1 MADSPTT
8 PLSTKL
14 SATKPSCIDSADMSK
29 LGQIIR
35 RFQGDESGIALVEA
49 AITIPLVLL
58 LSVGVFEFSNVLNTR
73 LLLEAGVED
82 AARYMARCSSD
93 WDTCK
98 GRAQNLA
105 ANGAVVSG
113 NARVA
118 GWLPPTV
125 TITKTSKAA
134 TDVATGTQL
143 YLSNTSTV
151 DVVDV
156 STSYSY
162 PDFGFLSYLGFGAL
176 TLSVSHQERVIGW

>member
-1 MADSPTT
+1 MT
-8 PLSTKL
+8 
-14 SATKPSCIDSADMSK
+14 K

-35 RFQGDESGIALVEA
+35 RFHGDERGAALVEV
-49 AITIPLVLL
+49 AITAPLVLL
-58 LSVGVFEFSNVLNTR
+58 LSAGVFEFSNILNTR

-105 ANGAVVSG
+105 ANGAVVGGS
-113 NARVA
+113 ARVA
-118 GWLPPTV
+118 EWLPATVDITPTS
-125 TITKTSKAA
+125 TPA
-134 TDVATGTQL
+134 TDVSTGTQL
-143 YLSNTSTV
+143 YLSNTSMV
-151 DVVDV
+151 VVVDV

-162 PDFGFLSYLGFGAL
+162 PDVGFLSYLGFGAL

>member
-1 MADSPTT
+1 MT
-8 PLSTKL
+8 
-14 SATKPSCIDSADMSK
+14 K

-35 RFQGDESGIALVEA
+35 RFQGDESGTALVEA

-105 ANGAVVSG
+105 ANGAVSAG
-113 NARVA
+113 SARVD
-118 GWLPPTV
+118 GWLPATV
-125 TITKTSKAA
+125 AITKTSTLA
-134 TDVATGTQL
+134 TDVSGTQL
-143 YLSNTSTV
+143 YLSNKSTV

-162 PDFGFLSYLGFGAL
+162 QDFGFLSYLGFGAV